1 MDDDENRTL
10 DFNEFKKG
18 IREYGLHLE
27 PKVSLTYFFAGAA
40 LQNKVSIFCNDL
52 EYLHSTLLSLG
63 WGHVVNLQK

>member
-27 PKVSLTYFFAGAA
+27 PKVSLTYFFACAG
-40 LQNKVSIFCNDL
+40 LQNKVSTFAMILNIHIARCS
-52 EYLHSTLLSLG
+52 HQAGAT
-63 WGHVVNLQK
+63 